1 MVELIALASEPELRN
16 RLRADLRWLRRNL
29 TAGTPRLPAT
39 RCFQEAIHR
48 FCVSLTK
55 VKIIFTILLKMLSS

>member
-29 TAGTPRLPAT
+29 TAGTPGFRL
-39 RCFQEAIHR
+39 RD
-48 FCVSLTK
+48 VSK
-55 VKIIFTILLKMLSS
+55 KPFTDFVLH